1 MVKTLLAGTQ
11 IEPYNSYQNMKRRIF
26 IAVLISIVLNILIV
40 SMYFSYTS
48 DLNPIDQLLRRNRI
62 TEEERAWL
70 EQKGILVYGSD
81 RNSPPLRYV
90 DSESGQYIGLV
101 VDYVNA
107 LSIELGIEIKLE
119 PLLWRRA
126 LGKLEKGETDFSD
139 MFPSKERGE
148 TYLFSDSIY
157 NLRGVIVVGAENQS
171 VKSVND
177 LKNKVVAVPTGDY
190 AVDFLRSRN
199 PGQEILLTADNYEAL
214 ESVKSGAADAVVG
227 DEPVLSYFMKKIEG
241 SDDLKLLLKPAYEM
255 ECVLAVPKS
264 EKMLVDILNKGIYKL
279 KTEGMMLKIQ
289 QKWLG
294 ISASFVQA
302 KKAERVLVMLAV
314 FAILMLL
321 VLYVFSQ
328 WNRTLKR
335 EVTRRTE
342 ELILSRNEL
351 QITFDGLSHLLAI
364 YDADCIIA
372 NANKS
377 FSRYVGMEKSDILNR
392 HCCSLE
398 KSFFEGCDECVVR
411 KSFDSAAGLKVEVSQ
426 KGSIYQLSTFPIEQK
441 RTEVQKVLLMVRDI
455 TNEKITEKKYLH
467 NNKMAA
473 IGQLAAGMAHEIRN
487 PLGLIR
493 NYSYILRHTLDTSE
507 SQLQK
512 SIGLIESSVDKASD
526 IIDNLLNF
534 SRLDNESLEY
544 INITSFI
551 KDILQLEEKIMFK
564 RRISATVQSSDDVYY
579 RINREVL
586 KHIIINLVGN
596 AIDAMPE
603 GGKLTLRIEQQEGM
617 LVIECRDSGVGIAA
631 ENIDDIFNPF
641 FTTKQRGRGTGL
653 GLYIVHSDIK
663 RYGGEITVE
672 SVPEQGTIF
681 TVNLP
686 MVKGAP
692 YESAERAEITD
703 NR

>member
-1 MVKTLLAGTQ
+1 
-11 IEPYNSYQNMKRRIF
+11 MKRRIF
-26 IAVLISIVLNILIV
+26 IAVLISIILNILIV

-48 DLNPIDQLLRRNRI
+48 DLNPIDQLLRRNKI
-62 TEEERAWL
+62 TEEERTWL

-101 VDYVNA
+101 IDYVNA

-119 PLLWRRA
+119 PLLWSRA
-126 LGKLEKGETDFSD
+126 LGKLEEGETDFSD

-148 TYLFSDSIY
+148 KYLFSDSIY
-157 NLRGVIVVGAENQS
+157 NLRGIIVVGAENQS
-171 VKSVND
+171 VESVND
-177 LKNKVVAVPTGDY
+177 LKNKLVAVPTGDY
-190 AVDFLRSRN
+190 AADFLRSRN
-199 PGQEILLTADNYEAL
+199 PDQEILLTKDNYEAL
-214 ESVKSGAADAVVG
+214 ELVKNGVAEAVVG

-241 SDDLKLLLKPAYEM
+241 SERLKILLKPAYEM

-264 EKMLVDILNKGIYKL
+264 EKKLVAILNKGIYKL

-294 ISASFVQA
+294 VSASFVQA
-302 KKAERVLVMLAV
+302 KKTERVLVMLAV
-314 FAILMLL
+314 FTILMLL

-372 NANKS
+372 NANTS

-411 KSFDSAAGLKVEVSQ
+411 KSFDSAAGLKVEVPQ

-467 NNKMAA
+467 NNKMSA

-534 SRLDNESLEY
+534 SRLDNESLEH

-564 RRISATVQSSDDVYY
+564 RRISAVVQSSDGVYY

-603 GGKLTLRIEQQEGM
+603 GGELTLRIAQQEGM
-617 LVIECRDSGVGIAA
+617 LVIECRDSGMGIAA
-631 ENIDDIFNPF
+631 ENIYDIFNPF
-641 FTTKQRGRGTGL
+641 FTTKQRGSGTGL

-686 MVKGAP
+686 MDKGAT